1 MVLFH
6 PTFLTGPGPGPCQG
20 ADVVLLA
27 LGEAED
33 FSGESQSRT
42 QIVVP
47 AAQQQ
52 LAEAVA
58 QCGKPVVPLH
68 IKKVFPW
75 ISSLKLTASS
85 HPEN

>member
-1 MVLFH
+1 MSIS
-6 PTFLTGPGPGPCQG
+6 PG

-47 AAQQQ
+47 APQQR

-58 QCGKPVVPLH
+58 ATGTATVVLLRTGRA
-68 IKKVFPW
+68 KMTQGGW
-75 ISSLKLTASS
+75 NGAGYG
-85 HPEN
+85 